1 MEALALKEEAKNI
14 IDTLD
19 YSQTLRV
26 IDFARTM
33 ERKEDKIDVRNLR
46 NFRGKIDLDIDLDAL
61 RGRNDP
67 RPLQALFGDGR
78 ASSAVAV

>member
-1 MEALALKEEAKNI
+1 MEALALKEEAKNL

-67 RPLQALFGDGR
+67 RP
-78 ASSAVAV
+78 

>member
-1 MEALALKEEAKNI
+1 MEALALKEEAKNL

-67 RPLQALFGDGR
+67 R
-78 ASSAVAV
+78 